1 MQQRNNVPQYNSSN
15 VPRQYNN
22 TPVPM
27 DIGHSRFP
35 NNHFNNRSR
44 FNNRP
49 HQPRA
54 NAAQYDE
61 DDTTQDEIHAI
72 QTDQPHKPKGPCFNC
87 GKMGHFAMQCRGGTR
102 VNYMDAYEEEDQ
114 IPPPNIKLCINIAHI
129 KAQINMLSTQENNSL
144 IDMMGGEQD
153 FPQA

>member
-1 MQQRNNVPQYNSSN
+1 
-15 VPRQYNN
+15 
-22 TPVPM
+22 M

-35 NNHFNNRSR
+35 NNHFNNRFNNQ

-49 HQPRA
+49 CQLWA

-61 DDTTQDEIHAI
+61 EDPTQEEIHAS

-87 GKMGHFAMQCRGGTR
+87 RKMGHFAAQCRGGAR
-102 VNYMDAYEEEDQ
+102 VNYMDAYEGEDQ
-114 IPPPNIKLCINIAHI
+114 IPPPNIKPHINIAHI
-129 KAQINMLSTQENNSL
+129 KAQIDMLSPQENDSL
-144 IDMMGGEQD
+144 IDMMGGEQG